1 MSNHA
6 SPKPLTELAQTAS
19 RVATSTD
26 RRARWFVLALLAAAQ
41 FMLIIDI
48 TVVNVALPSIGKDLS
63 LDRAGLTWVVTAYT
77 LLFGSLLV
85 VGGRLADAFGR
96 RRTFLAGLGLFV
108 AASLASGLA
117 SSGEILIASRALQ
130 GIGAALLSPA
140 ALSLVTTTFTGS
152 ERNRALAVWAAL
164 GGAGAAVGV
173 ILGGVL
179 TSGPGWQWVFFINV
193 PVGAVVALGVGT
205 FVAAT
210 PAERGRV
217 GLDLP
222 GAVSFALAIGSLMW
236 AIVDAGAIGWTSP
249 AVLVRIAAG
258 IGFLAAFVW
267 RERATAE
274 PLVRLDMLAQRAFSA
289 GVVVM
294 LTGSVILG
302 GMIFLATLYL
312 QLVAGLSAI
321 QTGSLFLPMAIA
333 LVAGSQWAAFY
344 IGHHGPRGSATV
356 GFVLAS
362 LGALYLSRL
371 AAPGDVLV
379 QVLPGIVVTAAGIG
393 AIFVSATTTAFGAID
408 GGEAGRASGFV
419 NTAHEVG
426 LALGVALASTLAGP
440 SVSTGV
446 GTAGGFGGAFLAG
459 VLVAVVGV
467 ALARLRLPTRASA
480 SGRPMFAH

>member
-1 MSNHA
+1 
-6 SPKPLTELAQTAS
+6 
-19 RVATSTD
+19 
-26 RRARWFVLALLAAAQ
+26 
-41 FMLIIDI
+41 
-48 TVVNVALPSIGKDLS
+48 
-63 LDRAGLTWVVTAYT
+63 
-77 LLFGSLLV
+77 
-85 VGGRLADAFGR
+85 
-96 RRTFLAGLGLFV
+96 
-108 AASLASGLA
+108 
-117 SSGEILIASRALQ
+117 
-130 GIGAALLSPA
+130 
-140 ALSLVTTTFTGS
+140 
-152 ERNRALAVWAAL
+152 
-164 GGAGAAVGV
+164 
-173 ILGGVL
+173 
-179 TSGPGWQWVFFINV
+179 
-193 PVGAVVALGVGT
+193 
-205 FVAAT
+205 
-210 PAERGRV
+210 
-217 GLDLP
+217 
-222 GAVSFALAIGSLMW
+222 
-236 AIVDAGAIGWTSP
+236 
-249 AVLVRIAAG
+249 
-258 IGFLAAFVW
+258 
-267 RERATAE
+267 
-274 PLVRLDMLAQRAFSA
+274 
-289 GVVVM
+289 
-294 LTGSVILG
+294 
-302 GMIFLATLYL
+302 MIFLATLYL

-356 GFVLAS
+356 GFVLAG

-408 GGEAGRASGFV
+408 EGEAGRASGFV